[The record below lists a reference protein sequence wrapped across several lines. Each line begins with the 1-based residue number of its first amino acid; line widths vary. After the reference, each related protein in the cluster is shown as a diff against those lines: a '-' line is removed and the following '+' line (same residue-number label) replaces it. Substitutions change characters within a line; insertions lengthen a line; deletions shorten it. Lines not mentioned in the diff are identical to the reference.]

1 MSGSCAFESIVESGM
16 QDYYYLSM
24 QGVHWDVHGP
34 QEGPDVLAV
43 DICHG
48 VPLDQATS
56 STIQPFERRINLH
69 ISTIKH

>member
-1 MSGSCAFESIVESGM
+1 
-16 QDYYYLSM
+16 M